1 VPAARALAILLIGNE
16 LSWFWWE
23 ATHGGFNIQNDLPL
37 HLCDVAC
44 FTAAAALLTR
54 NQLLVELTYFWG
66 IAGTAN
72 GVFTPD
78 IGAHFPTYPFF
89 QYFIQHAAIPGAALF
104 LVVGL
109 RIYPRAWA
117 GARAFALTFVLLV
130 VDAFANLLTD
140 GNYLFI
146 RGVPPGGNILD
157 LLGPWPWYI
166 VWAGVLAA
174 AIFAVLEL
182 PFRISFRE
190 RGRSRIAPYPP
201 PT

>member
-1 VPAARALAILLIGNE
+1 MPARL
-16 LSWFWWE
+16 
-23 ATHGGFNIQNDLPL
+23 T
-37 HLCDVAC
+37 AC
-44 FTAAAALLTR
+44 SP
-54 NQLLVELTYFWG
+54 
-66 IAGTAN
+66 
-72 GVFTPD
+72 PD

-89 QYFIQHAAIPGAALF
+89 QYFIQHAGIPGAALF

-109 RIYPRAWA
+109 RLYPRPWA
-117 GARAFALTFVLLV
+117 GARAFALVFVLLV

-146 RGVPPGGNILD
+146 RSVPPGGNILD

-174 AIFAVLEL
+174 AIFAGLEL
-182 PFRISFRE
+182 PFRIRNGGRE
-190 RGRSRIAPYPP
+190 RGRSRTAPYPP